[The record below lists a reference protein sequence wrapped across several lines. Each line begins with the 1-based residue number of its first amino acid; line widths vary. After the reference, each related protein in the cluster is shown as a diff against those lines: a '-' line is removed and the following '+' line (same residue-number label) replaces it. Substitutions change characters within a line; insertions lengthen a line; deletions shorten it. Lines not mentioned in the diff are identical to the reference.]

1 MDRILALAELCLPQH
16 VAAADRSLIGSIGVD
31 GIGEAFERW
40 IGDAAYRFTETEFMR
55 LSELVCSYVVLLGV
69 VCAFGVYLMVLM
81 M

>member
-55 LSELVCSYVVLLGV
+55 LSELVREGFWGIIVSYLCIL
-69 VCAFGVYLMVLM
+69 VCI
-81 M
+81 